1 MPARGRTSAAYSV
14 GQGVLGF
21 GIVSVGVVATVA
33 TIVGFFGSAWWLFDY
48 VANFR
53 AHLALALLVVAV
65 AYALLFSKT
74 MSLIFLAF
82 AVVNA
87 LVILPLYTDSPAEAV
102 DTDEGMTIVSF
113 NVAQRASLRDA
124 TFLWLDTVDA
134 DLVLLTE
141 ATDDWVAAEGYSDKY
156 SSHVEMPP
164 DRTFGITV
172 YSDHSV
178 TAELVRASSARD
190 YAVRIETEIGNRP
203 IVVYGVQSRPA
214 SDATSAALRDEY
226 LTDIARMAKGETL
239 PTVVVGDLEA
249 SPWSHVFRYLE
260 SEADLTNSLR
270 GYGIQAT
277 WPADRWA
284 FVRIPMD
291 HLLHSSEL
299 TTVDRYLGPS
309 LGVDHR
315 PIVVRLAEAA

>member
-21 GIVSVGVVATVA
+21 SIVTVGVVATVA
-33 TIVGFFGSAWWLFDY
+33 TILGFFGSAWWLFDF

-53 AHLALALLVVAV
+53 AHLAVVLLIVALT
-65 AYALLFSKT
+65 YALLFSKP
-74 MSLIFLAF
+74 MGLIFVGIAAINAF
-82 AVVNA
+82 
-87 LVILPLYTDSPAEAV
+87 LILPLYTDSPAAAAESG
-102 DTDEGMTIVSF
+102 DDLTIVSF

-124 TFLWLDTVDA
+124 TFGWLDPVDA
-134 DLVLLTE
+134 DLVVIAE
-141 ATDDWVAAEGYSDKY
+141 ATDEWVAAEEYADRY
-156 SSHVEMPP
+156 ASHIDMPP

-172 YSDHSV
+172 YSDEDV
-178 TAELVRASSARD
+178 TTQLVRASSARD
-190 YAVRIETEIGNRP
+190 YAVRIETAVGDQP
-203 IVVYGVQSRPA
+203 IVVYAVQSRSATNATGA
-214 SDATSAALRDEY
+214 SLRDEY
-226 LTDIARMAKGETL
+226 LADIARLVRDETL
-239 PTVVVGDLEA
+239 PTVVVGDFEA
-249 SPWSHVFRYLE
+249 SPWSYAFRNLE

-284 FVRIPMD
+284 FFRIPMD

-315 PIVVRLAEAA
+315 PIVVRLAETA